1 MTMRT
6 VPTVLLKVFRCAPAG
21 QGSRYDEFGVP
32 VGPGT
37 TVLDALLAVRRAQD
51 PSLSVRHS
59 CLHGS
64 CGSCGVRVNGREVLA
79 CLTRLD
85 GLGDPVVVEPLA
97 GLPVM
102 GDLVVDMEGLYR
114 RLEPAGRPL
123 VRASDHAGDTDQR
136 AGPVLEELERFED
149 CLECGLCLSAC
160 PVAGD
165 PRFLGPAALA
175 AAERVLA
182 DPRGADPKAILGW
195 VDDAHGAWRC
205 HGAFECS
212 AVCPAGVDPGGA
224 IMRLRRRLLADRLPR
239 LVGSYHR
246 EVRP

>member
-1 MTMRT
+1 MSTPR
-6 VPTVLLKVFRCAPAG
+6 TVLLKVFRCTPDD
-21 QGSRYDEFGVP
+21 QGPRYDEFRVP
-32 VGPGT
+32 VGPRT
-37 TVLDALLAVRRAQD
+37 TVLDALLAVRRDQD
-51 PSLSVRHS
+51 PSLAVRHS

-64 CGSCGVRVNGREVLA
+64 CGTCGMRVNGREVLA
-79 CLTRLD
+79 CVTRLD
-85 GLGDPVVVEPLA
+85 GLGGPVVVEPLA
-97 GLPVM
+97 GLPVL

-123 VRASDHAGDTDQR
+123 VRASEEAR
-136 AGPVLEELERFED
+136 PELEELERFED

-182 DPRGADPKAILGW
+182 EPRGADPAAILGL

-205 HGAFECS
+205 HAAFECS

-239 LVGSYHR
+239 LVGRYHR